1 MKNTIIKTQE
11 IKQLF
16 EEYCKEKKPEFSQNK
31 FEAFLKFLE
40 TDFYDWVRENLK
52 RFENQQA

>member
-16 EEYCKEKKPEFSQNK
+16 EEYCKENKLEFSRKK
-31 FEAFLKFLE
+31 FEEFLKFLE
-40 TDFYDWVRENLK
+40 IDFYDWMRESLK
-52 RFENQQA
+52 QFGKQ